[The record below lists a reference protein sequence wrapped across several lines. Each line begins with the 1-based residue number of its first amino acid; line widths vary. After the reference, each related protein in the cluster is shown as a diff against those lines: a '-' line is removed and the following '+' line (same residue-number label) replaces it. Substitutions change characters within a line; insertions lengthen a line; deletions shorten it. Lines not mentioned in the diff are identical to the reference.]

1 MSYDISSLLSKSS
14 YRVVLAESKELAGKL
29 SDLIL
34 QKEPEYALE
43 ISPAFSSSRKIGPI
57 RIKNKNRL
65 WDILIKTKQAQA
77 EGKAMLL
84 KHMEDMDLRHYDLR
98 FPASLSNGQKLRA
111 SMLYETL
118 NGRNKFLV
126 NDYEV
131 YAPSNGYIFTKW
143 FANKNSGDL
152 IWITALKEEDI
163 FDKLG
168 ENNINYENF
177 SFFRISEDKVEQC
190 EAPKPVKKKEPQA
203 SAAKEEQ
210 AVLRRAQK
218 ENVSEKLF
226 NKNTNPNNDEAER
239 LLKEGEKYDRF
250 FLISNPGEF
259 DDPKKAMRLYE
270 DAAMLGS
277 LDAQLRLGYIHS
289 EGLRTGEA
297 NHAWALYW
305 YTMAVCNDYY
315 SVFDT
320 SLKFAWDYLRNI
332 FQQVPESEKYIRK
345 YAGDKAD
352 DVIHRIKHDIAD
364 LEYMRKFMDKHHN
377 KF

>member
-34 QKEPEYALE
+34 QKDPEYALE
-43 ISPAFSSSRKIGPI
+43 ISPVFSSSIKIGPI

-77 EGKAMLL
+77 EGKAILL

-98 FPASLSNGQKLRA
+98 FPAALSNGQKLRA

-118 NGRNKFLV
+118 NGRKKFLV

-152 IWITALKEEDI
+152 IWITALTEEDI

-168 ENNINYENF
+168 ENNINSGNF

-210 AVLRRAQK
+210 AVLRRAQ
-218 ENVSEKLF
+218 
-226 NKNTNPNNDEAER
+226 
-239 LLKEGEKYDRF
+239 
-250 FLISNPGEF
+250 
-259 DDPKKAMRLYE
+259 
-270 DAAMLGS
+270 
-277 LDAQLRLGYIHS
+277 
-289 EGLRTGEA
+289 
-297 NHAWALYW
+297 
-305 YTMAVCNDYY
+305 
-315 SVFDT
+315 
-320 SLKFAWDYLRNI
+320 
-332 FQQVPESEKYIRK
+332 
-345 YAGDKAD
+345 
-352 DVIHRIKHDIAD
+352 
-364 LEYMRKFMDKHHN
+364 
-377 KF
+377 